1 MFFLQ
6 QSSFSIV
13 SFPSHEVDCVTLTYC
28 TVIVTLI
35 FIKLIESK
43 INTQFC
49 LQIVV
54 CTCDA
59 LVLHFCCVCT
69 SVVQK
74 PLRNAHM
81 INYTERK
88 FKCVLF
94 IEMGATCVVQ
104 FTSYIS
110 YVRLSLQ
117 PCFAFWVIRYSID
130 WCKYILGRTW
140 RLMPKVVLSRRTYIK
155 VRRCSF
161 LPDFSSDYGDDLV
174 GCNNFRIC
182 FHHVCL
188 FAPSAWAEVLVHL
201 KLSKV
206 LDMNYTRLDY
216 RLFVPQNF
224 KIRPWVEVLWT
235 ISNQFF
241 FKYPSISWF

>member
-1 MFFLQ
+1 M
-6 QSSFSIV
+6 
-13 SFPSHEVDCVTLTYC
+13 
-28 TVIVTLI
+28 
-35 FIKLIESK
+35 IESK

-74 PLRNAHM
+74 PLRNAHV

-94 IEMGATCVVQ
+94 TEMFATCQ
-104 FTSYIS
+104 LLIS
-110 YVRLSLQ
+110 HMLGSR
-117 PCFAFWVIRYSID
+117 FALWVIRYSID

-140 RLMPKVVLSRRTYIK
+140 PVMPNVVLSRRTYIK

-161 LPDFSSDYGDDLV
+161 LPDFSSDYGDDSV

-182 FHHVCL
+182 FHHICL
-188 FAPSAWAEVLVHL
+188 TAPSAWAEVLVHL

-224 KIRPWVEVLWT
+224 KIRP
-235 ISNQFF
+235 
-241 FKYPSISWF
+241 